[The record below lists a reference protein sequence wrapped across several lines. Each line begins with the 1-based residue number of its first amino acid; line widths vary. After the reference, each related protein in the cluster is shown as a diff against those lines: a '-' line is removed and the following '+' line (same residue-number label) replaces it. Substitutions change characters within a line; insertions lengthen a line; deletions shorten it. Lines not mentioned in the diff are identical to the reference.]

1 MSGPTPIYTALKTL
15 MEVKGL
21 RLHMPGHIGGKSIA
35 SPELQALAGLDYT
48 EIPGLDDLHLPQGI
62 IAGAQDLLARACG
75 ARQSFFLLNG
85 ATSGIHALIMSCGE
99 NERIMIPR
107 NAHRSFYGGM
117 VLSGAVPIYIPC
129 ELEPELGI
137 AAAVRAEK
145 IDDLLQIHND
155 VGAVFITSPSYYGTC
170 CDIAAIAAVLQRWGK
185 ILMVDEAHGA
195 HFPFHPLY
203 PHPALQDG
211 AAAVVNGLH
220 KTWPVLTQG
229 ACLHLGASFTN
240 KMSQGDSST
249 DSFWRDGPGRYNRLA
264 AAYHLLTTTSPSY
277 PLMACI
283 DLARDFMEREGHSY
297 LERALQLSREYK
309 QRLEWI
315 KGIRCYGD
323 ELTNLPGVKA
333 VDPLKVLIGVQGL
346 TLTGYQLGKM
356 LREEYN
362 IQVEMT
368 EQNLILA
375 MFSFLHER
383 EDWERFYQA
392 IENIA
397 ARYLAV
403 GRLRGQVYKMPPWQ
417 MILNPRQAYFAAK
430 RKVRLPDCRG
440 QVAGEMVAAYPPG
453 IPCLL
458 PGEKITEEIW
468 DYLNYLQKS
477 GARIQGSEE
486 ADLEHIYIID

>member
-1 MSGPTPIYTALKTL
+1 LSGSTPIYTALKKF
-15 MEVKGL
+15 MEAKGL
-21 RLHMPGHIGGKSIA
+21 RLHMPGHIGGKSIP
-35 SPELQALAGLDYT
+35 SPELHAWAGLDFT

-62 IAGAQDLLARACG
+62 IAQAQDLLARACG

-99 NERIMIPR
+99 KKRILIPR
-107 NAHRSFYGGM
+107 NAHRSFFGGM
-117 VLSGAVPIYIPC
+117 VLSGAIPTYIPC

-137 AAAVRAEK
+137 AAAIRAEE
-145 IDDLLQIHND
+145 IEDLLHIHND

-170 CDIAAIAAVLQRWGK
+170 CDIASIAAVLQRWGK
-185 ILMVDEAHGA
+185 VLMVDEAHGS
-195 HFPFHPLY
+195 HFPFHTLY
-203 PHPALQDG
+203 PTPALQDG

-240 KMSQGDSST
+240 KMSPGDSPLDLFCPEESEYY
-249 DSFWRDGPGRYNRLA
+249 SRLA

-277 PLMACI
+277 PLMASI

-309 QRLEWI
+309 LRLEGI
-315 KGIRCYGD
+315 RGIRCYGD
-323 ELTNLPGVKA
+323 ELTSLPGVKA

-368 EQNLILA
+368 DQNLILA

-397 ARYLAV
+397 GRYLAV
-403 GRLRGQVYKMPPWQ
+403 GRPKEQVYEMPPWQ
-417 MILNPRQAYFAAK
+417 MILSPRQAFYAAK
-430 RKVRLPDCRG
+430 RKVRLAECRG

-468 DYLNYLQKS
+468 DYLYYLQKS
-477 GARIQGSEE
+477 GAHIQGPEE